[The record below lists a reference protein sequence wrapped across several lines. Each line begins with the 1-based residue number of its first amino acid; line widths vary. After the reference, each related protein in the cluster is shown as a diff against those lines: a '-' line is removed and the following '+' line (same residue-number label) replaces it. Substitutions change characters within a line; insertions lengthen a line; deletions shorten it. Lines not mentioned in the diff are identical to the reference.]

1 MRRIILNTIC
11 ALLCSIVSYS
21 QNSDNVTN
29 YSYENKDQLQVH
41 KIIPISEL
49 SQLERLDPNCFL
61 PTVILP
67 FSNENTH
74 FYWIPKEKFRLKH
87 FYLST
92 FNARMINWGITDI
105 NNVGM
110 GGLWQSSSK
119 VSVEWSAFISKQYGY
134 TLNSV
139 HLSPGLKMNFNYRF
153 NNKLKLSLWG
163 QYLLNRS
170 TDPFTRA
177 DNNQSQ
183 NGVGLRLEYNPNLN
197 TTYSIDISKQKK
209 NISPQNS
216 FIQVEGKAGF
226 KF

>member
-1 MRRIILNTIC
+1 MRRIILNTIG
-11 ALLCSIVSYS
+11 ALLYSIVSYP
-21 QNSDNVTN
+21 QNNDNVTN
-29 YSYENKDQLQVH
+29 YFYENKNQLQVH
-41 KIIPISEL
+41 KFIPVSEL
-49 SQLERLDPNCFL
+49 NQLGKLGPNSVL
-61 PTVILP
+61 PTVISP
-67 FSNENTH
+67 FSYENTH
-74 FYWIPKEKFRLKH
+74 FYWIPEEMFRLKH

-92 FNARMINWGITDI
+92 FNARIINWGIADI

-110 GGLWQSSSK
+110 WGLWQSSSK
-119 VSVEWSAFISKQYGY
+119 VSVEWSAFISKQYNY

-139 HLSPGLKMNFNYRF
+139 HLSPGLKMNLNYSF

-183 NGVGLRLEYNPNLN
+183 NGVGLRLEYNPNVN
-197 TTYSIDISKQKK
+197 TTYSIDISKQE
-209 NISPQNS
+209 NFISPQNS